1 MPQEPNPQRRSEKSR
16 TAIIEAALELCAEHG
31 YGHVTVEAIAARAKV
46 SKKTIYRWWPSKG
59 AVVLDALDET
69 VNPAIAF
76 PDTGDLRAD
85 LEAQMWGLLH
95 GVMTEPRTGRAL
107 TGLIADT
114 QHDPDLARSLN
125 DDLIRPRADEARARL
140 TKAKTD
146 GQIDPDADLD
156 LALELLY
163 GPVYYRLLLHQGD
176 LHTRAELG
184 KLIDHVL
191 SALAPEGKA
200 LARSPALDQDH

>member
-1 MPQEPNPQRRSEKSR
+1 MSPEPNPQRRSEKSR
-16 TAIIEAALELCAEHG
+16 SAIIEAALDLCGEHG

-69 VNPAIAF
+69 VNPAVTF
-76 PDTGDLRAD
+76 PNTGDLRAD
-85 LEAQMWGLLH
+85 LEAQMWGLLQ
-95 GVMTEPRTGRAL
+95 GVMAEPRTGRAL

-125 DDLIRPRADEARARL
+125 DDLIGPRAQEARARL
-140 TKAKTD
+140 AKAKAA
-146 GQIDPDADLD
+146 GQLSRDADLD

-176 LHTRAELG
+176 LHTREELR
-184 KLIDHVL
+184 KVIDHAL
-191 SALAPEGKA
+191 RALA
-200 LARSPALDQDH
+200 